1 MLKPRKVNKVETITM
16 MLITKYIIRHI
27 IPINHVKK
35 KKKKRNPCII
45 KFLLYYS
52 LIRRLYLYVV
62 VCCMVNH
69 YGGQVLRDLKTMYLL
84 DT

>member
-1 MLKPRKVNKVETITM
+1 MLKPRKENQVETITM
-16 MLITKYIIRHI
+16 MLIMKYIIRRI
-27 IPINHVKK
+27 VPINHVKK
-35 KKKKRNPCII
+35 NPCII

-69 YGGQVLRDLKTMYLL
+69 YGGQVLLDLKTMYLL